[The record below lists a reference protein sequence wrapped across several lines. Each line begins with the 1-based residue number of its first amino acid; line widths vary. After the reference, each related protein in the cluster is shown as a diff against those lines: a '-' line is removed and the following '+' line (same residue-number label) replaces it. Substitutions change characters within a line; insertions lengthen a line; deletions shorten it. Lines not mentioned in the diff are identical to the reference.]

1 MKNALS
7 PHCAAPRPP
16 RRAARLAVVAL
27 LATLLAACGFQLRG
41 NYHVPAFL
49 TAVDLKLPAGSQP
62 LATELRLALER
73 KHIAASGGD
82 LELEVV
88 SDELNR
94 QAASVDSRARAAEY
108 ILVYTVGFRFNSS
121 DGRRTGPL
129 ETLILRR
136 SYQYSDVNVVGKNTE
151 EETLLRELRADAA
164 QQIVRQLTALE
175 ALPGAPAADAD
186 DSDSAA
192 AASVP
197 ASAPA
202 PALPAGAPQP

>member
-7 PHCAAPRPP
+7 PHCAATCPP

-27 LATLLAACGFQLRG
+27 LSTLLAACGFQLRG

-82 LELEVV
+82 MELEVV

-164 QQIVRQLTALE
+164 QQIVRQLAALE
-175 ALPGAPAADAD
+175 ALPGAADAD
-186 DSDSAA
+186 AGDRAA
-192 AASVP
+192 AASMP
-197 ASAPA
+197 AGAPA
-202 PALPAGAPQP
+202 PAQPAGAPQP